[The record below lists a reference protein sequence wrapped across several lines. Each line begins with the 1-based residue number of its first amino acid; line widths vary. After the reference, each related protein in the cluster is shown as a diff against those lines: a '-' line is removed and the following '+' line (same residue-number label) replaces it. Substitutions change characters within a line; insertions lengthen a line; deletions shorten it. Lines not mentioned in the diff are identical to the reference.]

1 MFDEMLA
8 GLGQGRWPDLDM
20 LVRRFDVAMT
30 KKLGVVRLPPAFWM
44 SDPKINPNTN
54 HLVWASFV
62 LGDRQ
67 RCDLALSALAVE
79 EQVRRATDF
88 DLDDALHRLLAELLA
103 LVPDTALGQRLLA
116 NVVRMYPDRKD
127 PLQPAGMAGPDVA
140 SHNEA

>member
-8 GLGQGRWPDLDM
+8 GLGQGRWPDLDT

-44 SDPKINPNTN
+44 RDPKINPDAK
-54 HLVWASFV
+54 HLVWASFA

-79 EQVRRATDF
+79 EGVRPGADY
-88 DLDDALHRLLAELLA
+88 DPDDTLSRLLAELLA
-103 LVPDTALGQRLLA
+103 LVPDPVLGQRLLA
-116 NVVRMYPDRKD
+116 NVARMYPDRKGSLRLTD
-127 PLQPAGMAGPDVA
+127 MAVPGLA
-140 SHNEA
+140 SQKEA

>member
-8 GLGQGRWPDLDM
+8 GLEQGRWPDLDM

-44 SDPKINPNTN
+44 RDSKINPVAV
-54 HLVWASFV
+54 HLVWAAFV

-79 EQVRRATDF
+79 EDVRGAADS
-88 DLDDALHRLLAELLA
+88 DLDDTVHRLLAELLT
-103 LVPDTALGQRLLA
+103 LVSDPVLGQRLLA
-116 NVVRMYPDRKD
+116 NVVRMYPDRQGL
-127 PLQPAGMAGPDVA
+127 LQTFFSGNWP
-140 SHNEA
+140 